1 MIHKGAVRDLIGN
14 RDFRRYTFRNDR
26 KKQREL
32 GRKKCRRSYSGRS
45 ITSLTRCKFF
55 FCINFDNY
63 GFYVE
68 PGYGNKYHSHHFPL
82 NKAKGMNK
90 KSDLETEENELIS
103 DMVDGQDP
111 DAQIQNVLFNKTGK
125 LVPRSTTRH
134 ITKFHMRMVVND
146 SDLKEMFNGKE
157 RRELSV
163 TQYIMTY
170 CI

>member
-1 MIHKGAVRDLIGN
+1 
-14 RDFRRYTFRNDR
+14 
-26 KKQREL
+26 
-32 GRKKCRRSYSGRS
+32 
-45 ITSLTRCKFF
+45 
-55 FCINFDNY
+55 
-63 GFYVE
+63 
-68 PGYGNKYHSHHFPL
+68 
-82 NKAKGMNK
+82 MNK

-170 CI
+170 CR